1 VNHLYYGDNLDVLR
15 ENISDESV
23 DLIYLDPPFNSGKN
37 YNVLFKSPSGE
48 DSQAQIQAFEDTWHW
63 SAESERFLEQLK
75 FRNGDLAELLD
86 LMVRQFGRNDLS
98 AYLVMM
104 AVRLVELHRVLKSTG
119 SLYLHCDPNASHY
132 LKILLDLIF
141 GVENFR
147 NDITWVRSTNPKGSQ
162 HQSRKYGN
170 CTDCILFYTKTDKMI
185 LNIDRVKQ
193 PLTQEEL
200 EKKYNK
206 VDEIGRYY
214 PGPITRSASMGARP
228 NLVYEYK
235 GYVPSFAGWRL
246 ERKKLEKI
254 DQEGNLGWS
263 SNGTPFRK
271 LRLDNDRGEP
281 ISSLWDDIHRLG
293 SQAKERLGYP
303 TQKPLALLERIIE
316 ASTNPGDIVL
326 DPFCGCGTAVHA
338 AQKLGRKWIGIDIT
352 HVAIAIIENR
362 LKDAFPDIEYEVHGT
377 PKDLQGANDLANRDK
392 YQFQWWVCSSVNA
405 QPYQGKKKGADGGI
419 DGQIFFTDLEKGKP
433 IIKKIIVSVK
443 GGNNVSLT
451 MLKDL
456 IATVQ
461 GNKAE
466 IGLFITLASP
476 TKPMLKEAALCG
488 FYKAGNGKEYP
499 RMQILTIEE
508 LLRGKHPE
516 YFDMSMGELAFKK
529 SQREAKVIGKQQEL
543 F

>member
-75 FRNGDLAELLD
+75 FKNGDLAELLD

-119 SLYLHCDPNASHY
+119 SLYLHCDQNASHY
-132 LKILLDLIF
+132 LKLILDNVF
-141 GVENFR
+141 GRDNFR
-147 NDITWVRSTNPKGSQ
+147 NEIIWHYYNKYSAGKKSFAKNYDQIFFYSKTSSYTFHPLREKREEPVKQLVRENVNGILKN
-162 HQSRKYGN
+162 KKDANGN
-170 CTDCILFYTKTDKMI
+170 CIYRIVDDK
-185 LNIDRVKQ
+185 
-193 PLTQEEL
+193 
-200 EKKYNK
+200 K
-206 VDEIGRYY
+206 VDSVWRI
-214 PGPITRSASMGARP
+214 PCLQPAS
-228 NLVYEYK
+228 
-235 GYVPSFAGWRL
+235 
-246 ERKKLEKI
+246 
-254 DQEGNLGWS
+254 
-263 SNGTPFRK
+263 
-271 LRLDNDRGEP
+271 
-281 ISSLWDDIHRLG
+281 
-293 SQAKERLGYP
+293 KEMLNYP
-303 TQKPLALLERIIE
+303 TQKPVVILERLIQ
-316 ASTNPGDIVL
+316 ASSNPGDVIL

-338 AQKLGRKWIGIDIT
+338 AQKLGRKWVGIDIT
-352 HVAIAIIENR
+352 HLAIAIIENR
-362 LKDAFPDIEYEVHGT
+362 LKDAFTDIEYEVHGT

-392 YQFQWWVCSSVNA
+392 YQFQWWACSLVNA

-433 IIKKIIVSVK
+433 TIKKIIVSVK

-476 TKPMLKEAALCG
+476 TKPMLKEAASCG

-499 RMQILTIEE
+499 RIQILTIEE
-508 LLRGKHPE
+508 LLKGKRPE
-516 YFDMSMGELAFKK
+516 FFDMSMGELTFKK
-529 SQREAKVIGKQQEL
+529 SQRDAKVIGKQQEL